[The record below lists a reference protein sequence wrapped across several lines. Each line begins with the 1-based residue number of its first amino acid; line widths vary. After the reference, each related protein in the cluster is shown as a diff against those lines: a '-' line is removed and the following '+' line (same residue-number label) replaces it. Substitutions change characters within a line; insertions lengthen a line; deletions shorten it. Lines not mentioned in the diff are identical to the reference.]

1 MKDRKPKVAVLER
14 NEYYEKISAGLG
26 ILQVVLFLALFAFVV
41 LSFFRNTDLIT
52 YRNFYYFFKDLN
64 ASAESVDVFASDS
77 VSYPTSDEQSFT
89 LYRQGL
95 AVAGNGSVTVFTA
108 TGRQTVSETI
118 QYHTP
123 TAVGAGKYLLVY
135 EMGGMQYSLYNS
147 YTQIF
152 SGKTDFPIYGAAASD
167 SGMYA
172 LLTRSEEY
180 TSVVSLYDSNFKL
193 INRYS
198 KNGYVTDV
206 AIHEKGSR
214 IAIPVTE
221 SADGV
226 LRTTLTLYEPRKSD
240 SGITVELGNSLPLSC
255 AFTQNGGVSLLSTDG
270 VRFVSSNGKSVTER
284 LFDGRAI
291 ACASLDSEG
300 AVIALRAPDAAGQN
314 EVLVY
319 GQNGEL
325 QLSHRT
331 EELPEQIAR
340 AENAVFYLTRRGIVR
355 LDVKSGEADLYACH
369 TDHKQLLAVGGDE
382 VLLCSPQ
389 KADYIR
395 FS

>member
-1 MKDRKPKVAVLER
+1 MKENKTKVVLDEQ
-14 NEYYEKISAGLG
+14 NEYYEKISVGLG
-26 ILQVVLFLALFAFVV
+26 IVQVVLFLALFAFVV

-64 ASAESVDVFASDS
+64 ASAESVDVFSSDS

-172 LLTRSEEY
+172 LLTRSEAY
-180 TSVVSLYDSNFKL
+180 TSVVSLYDSNFQL

-206 AIHEKGSR
+206 AIHEKGER

-221 SADGV
+221 AVNGI
-226 LRTTLTLYEPRKSD
+226 LKTTLTIYEPRRSD
-240 SGITVELGNSLPLSC
+240 SGVTVEMGNSLPLSC
-255 AFTQNGGVSLLSTDG
+255 SFTKNGGVSLLSTDG
-270 VRFVSSNGKSVTER
+270 VRFVSSSGKGLTER
-284 LFDGRAI
+284 FFDGRSI
-291 ACASLDSEG
+291 VSASLGDHG
-300 AVIALRAPDAAGQN
+300 AVIALRASDAMAEN

-319 GQNGEL
+319 GQSGEAL
-325 QLSHRT
+325 LSHRT
-331 EELPEQIAR
+331 DELPEQITR
-340 AENAVFYLTRRGIVR
+340 AENGVFYLTREGVVR
-355 LDVKSGEADLYACH
+355 LDLKSGEASLYACH
-369 TDHKQLLAVGGDE
+369 TDHKRLLAVGADE
-382 VLLCSPQ
+382 ILLCSPQ